1 MQDKEKD
8 LSADL
13 ASARSNVNDALLDS
27 IDLSSALD
35 ALFNLVRNVNRY
47 MNERE
52 ASAVKGQRCAHPS
65 WRGFCLPS
73 SCTVPWCHML
83 VEASHGCNKKHFEG
97 LVANA
102 LVML

>member
-52 ASAVKGQRCAHPS
+52 ASAVKDKGVRTLHGGDFVCRQAVLSP
-65 WRGFCLPS
+65 GVTCLLKLL
-73 SCTVPWCHML
+73 TVAIRSIL
-83 VEASHGCNKKHFEG
+83 RVS
-97 LVANA
+97 
-102 LVML
+102 